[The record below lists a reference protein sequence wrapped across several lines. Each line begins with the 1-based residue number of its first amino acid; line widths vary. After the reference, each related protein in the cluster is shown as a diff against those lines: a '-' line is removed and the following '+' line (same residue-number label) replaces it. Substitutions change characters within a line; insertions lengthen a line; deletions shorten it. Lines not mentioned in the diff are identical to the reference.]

1 DDVKYEKI
9 IPISDI
15 KKYLTNGILTTHLE
29 YFSASNTVK
38 YNLIGEFDTKHK
50 TLKFENVLLQ
60 SFNPKELARDEGNH
74 YENRYV
80 QDIKRRIFKLSYILF
95 GLLTVSKRKI
105 SIASDSRNDLS
116 GNLYFVYEELYKRK
130 LNLNI
135 KLILNKR
142 IDNKKTTFNLI
153 STAYHFATS

>member
-1 DDVKYEKI
+1 
-9 IPISDI
+9 P
-15 KKYLTNGILTTHLE
+15 
-29 YFSASNTVK
+29 
-38 YNLIGEFDTKHK
+38 
-50 TLKFENVLLQ
+50 
-60 SFNPKELARDEGNH
+60 
-74 YENRYV
+74 
-80 QDIKRRIFKLSYILF
+80 
-95 GLLTVSKRKI
+95 VSKRKI

-153 STAYHFATS
+153 STAYHFDTSKIILLDNFYSLIYPFNIRRNFDLIQVLHAAGAFNTFCFNCTGRPFMH

>member
-1 DDVKYEKI
+1 
-9 IPISDI
+9 
-15 KKYLTNGILTTHLE
+15 
-29 YFSASNTVK
+29 
-38 YNLIGEFDTKHK
+38 
-50 TLKFENVLLQ
+50 
-60 SFNPKELARDEGNH
+60 GNH

-80 QDIKRRIFKLSYILF
+80 QAIKRRIFKLSYILF
-95 GLLTVSKRKI
+95 GLLPVSKRKI

-142 IDNKKTTFNLI
+142 IDNNKTTFNLI
-153 STAYHFATS
+153 STAYHFATSKIILLYDFYHLIYLLNITRNSDLIKICHHDSIFKIFFFFFTCILGQL

>member
-1 DDVKYEKI
+1 L
-9 IPISDI
+9 P
-15 KKYLTNGILTTHLE
+15 
-29 YFSASNTVK
+29 
-38 YNLIGEFDTKHK
+38 
-50 TLKFENVLLQ
+50 
-60 SFNPKELARDEGNH
+60 
-74 YENRYV
+74 
-80 QDIKRRIFKLSYILF
+80 
-95 GLLTVSKRKI
+95 VSKRKI

-153 STAYHFATS
+153 STAYHVATSKIILLDDFYTLIYPLNIRRTRDLIQVSPAAGALKTCGFSRTGRPGRPSPKSSNHRHYTRATVGSEGVREHCAEGFGIPVDRVYPTG